1 MELAK
6 LALPAKRDFEAP
18 IRICIASAALIAG
31 THFLFA
37 GMENATADGQPF
49 SYGIWEHSNFLAW
62 SAPSQVAIIYLLLG
76 KNLRILSWL
85 ATAFYL
91 YWPFGVF
98 DNYANHRFK
107 FIYWHQGDVFCSAC
121 EQNFFTLSAAV
132 AAFGICALA
141 VVLVRRDRGQKI
153 SAIRLWMGVAATIW
167 LLLCTFAVLIS

>member
-6 LALPAKRDFEAP
+6 LAMLTKRDFEAA

-85 ATAFYL
+85 ATAFYI
-91 YWPFGVF
+91 YWAFSVF
-98 DNYANHRFK
+98 DNYTNKSFK
-107 FIYWHQGDVFCSAC
+107 FTYWHQGDVVCNAC
-121 EQNFFTLSAAV
+121 DGNFFTLAAAV
-132 AAFGICALA
+132 AVFGICALA
-141 VVLVRRDRGQKI
+141 LIEMRLGPGQKV
-153 SAIRLWMGVAATIW
+153 SKIRLWIGVAAAIW
-167 LLLCTFAVLIS
+167 LLFSAFAILIS